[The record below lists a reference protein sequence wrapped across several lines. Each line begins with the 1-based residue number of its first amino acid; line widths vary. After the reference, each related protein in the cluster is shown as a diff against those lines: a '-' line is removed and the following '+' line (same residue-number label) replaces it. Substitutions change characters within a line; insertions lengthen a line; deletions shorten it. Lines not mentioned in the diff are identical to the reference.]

1 MSKIKGTVKWFSNR
15 KGFGFI
21 APTSDNSPTKEEI
34 FVHQTSIFSDGD
46 YRTLVRN
53 LTILVTKN
61 FTRCHRAITPLRLSP
76 EFHSVMV
83 QRHAC
88 VCLEMVPPVVVFISE
103 DEMNSLF

>member
-53 LTILVTKN
+53 LTELVTDILRAAVVHGFLN
-61 FTRCHRAITPLRLSP
+61 FES
-76 EFHSVMV
+76 
-83 QRHAC
+83 
-88 VCLEMVPPVVVFISE
+88 
-103 DEMNSLF
+103 